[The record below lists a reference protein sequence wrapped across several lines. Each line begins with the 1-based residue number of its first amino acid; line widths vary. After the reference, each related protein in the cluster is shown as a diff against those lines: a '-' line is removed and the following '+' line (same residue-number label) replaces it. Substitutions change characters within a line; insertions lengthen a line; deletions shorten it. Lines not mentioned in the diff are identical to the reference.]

1 MQVITTKE
9 LAKRADAYAKA
20 KAERLVADKIAA
32 ALKAEESK
40 LKTFLMETM
49 VEQGLTAIGG
59 AIVRLELDSEPV
71 QEPVV
76 EDWPKLYKY
85 IQKTGDFSLL
95 EKRIGK
101 AAVKEQWENGKKLPG
116 VGSFPVW
123 KLHEHIVK

>member
-1 MQVITTKE
+1 MPLTTKE
-9 LAKRADAYAKA
+9 LGKRADAYATLKA
-20 KAERLVADKIAA
+20 QRLAADKVAA

-40 LKTFLMETM
+40 AKAFLMETM
-49 VEQGLTAIGG
+49 LAQEITAIGG
-59 AIVRLELDSEPV
+59 SVIRLELDSEAV

-76 EDWPKLYKY
+76 EDWTKLYKY

-123 KLHEHIVK
+123 KLHEHAVK